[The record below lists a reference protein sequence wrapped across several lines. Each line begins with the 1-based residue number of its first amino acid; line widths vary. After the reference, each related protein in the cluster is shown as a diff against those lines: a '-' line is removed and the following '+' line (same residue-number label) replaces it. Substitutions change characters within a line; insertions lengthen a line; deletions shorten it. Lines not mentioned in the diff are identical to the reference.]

1 MASILIV
8 DDPRLWPL
16 ELPGLEVVAAKE
28 YLTEARWSAAR
39 NLKIFNLC
47 RSYRYQGNGY
57 YVSLLAVARGHTP
70 TPSLQTILDM
80 RSRTILGIVDE
91 DLEDTIQ
98 RSLARLKSDKFELSI
113 YFGRNL
119 ARRYDPL
126 SRRLFAQF
134 HVPLLRA
141 TFARSDKWHLTGIA
155 PLSARKIPDGH
166 RPFVIEAAREYF
178 SARRPRGRKTQPSRF
193 DLALLVK
200 PDDTHAPS
208 NEKAL
213 KRFIKACD
221 EVDIRVFRI
230 TKDDYSSLPEYDALY
245 IRETTQVNHHTYRF
259 AQRAEAEGLVVID
272 DPQSIIRCTNKVYLA
287 ELMQRLKIP
296 TPQTLV
302 GHRENLDEIINQIG
316 LPCVLKSP
324 DSAFSQGVLKARD
337 EEELRAKAM
346 TILQESDLFVA
357 QEFMPTDFD
366 WRVGVL
372 DRQPL
377 WVCRYHMAPGHW
389 QIINAGGKGD
399 DRYGMVDTLAVADA
413 PPRVVRTALKAANAI
428 GSGLYGV
435 DIKESGKRIVVM
447 EVNDNPNID
456 AGLEDE
462 ILGMELHERL
472 AQVFLKRIEAK
483 KAGKTR

>member
-8 DDPRLWPL
+8 DDPKLWPFAI
-16 ELPGLEVVAAKE
+16 PGLPVVASKE
-28 YLTEARWSAAR
+28 YLTDPQWSSAR
-39 NLKIFNLC
+39 NLKVFNLC

-70 TPSLQTILDM
+70 IPSLQTILDM

-98 RSLARLKSDKFELSI
+98 KNLGRLKSDKFELSI

-119 ARRYDPL
+119 ARRYDRL
-126 SRRLFAQF
+126 SRSLFAQF

-155 PLSARKIPDGH
+155 PLSARRIPDGH
-166 RPFVIEAAREYF
+166 QSFVIESAREYF
-178 SARRPRGRKTQPSRF
+178 AAKRPRGRKSRPSRF
-193 DLALLVK
+193 DLAMLVK
-200 PDDTHAPS
+200 PDDQHAPS
-208 NEKAL
+208 DERAL
-213 KRFIKACD
+213 KRFTRACD
-221 EVDIRVFRI
+221 ERDIRVFRI

-245 IRETTQVNHHTYRF
+245 IRETTQVNHHTFRF

-272 DPQSIIRCTNKVYLA
+272 DPQSILRCTNKVYLA
-287 ELMQRLKIP
+287 ELMTRLRIP
-296 TPQTLV
+296 QPRTLV
-302 GHRENLDEIINQIG
+302 GHRENLDDIAGEIG

-337 EEELRAKAM
+337 EDELRAKAM
-346 TILQESDLFVA
+346 KILQDSDLFVA

-366 WRVGVL
+366 WRVGIL
-372 DRQPL
+372 GRKPL

-389 QIINAGGKGD
+389 QIINAEKKGNA
-399 DRYGMVDTLAVADA
+399 RYGNVEALSIDEA
-413 PPRVVRTALKAANAI
+413 PPRVLRMALKAANAI
-428 GSGLYGV
+428 GDGLYGV
-435 DIKESGKRIVVM
+435 DLKESGKRIVVM

-456 AGLEDE
+456 AGLEDK
-462 ILGMELHERL
+462 ILGMDLHHRI
-472 AQVFLKRIEAK
+472 AQVFLERIEAK
-483 KAGKTR
+483 KAAKTR